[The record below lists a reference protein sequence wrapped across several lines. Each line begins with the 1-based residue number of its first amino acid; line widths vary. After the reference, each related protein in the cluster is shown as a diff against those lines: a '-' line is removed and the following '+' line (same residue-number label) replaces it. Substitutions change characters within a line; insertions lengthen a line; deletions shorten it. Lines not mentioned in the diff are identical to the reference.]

1 MFVKGIVDEDFVNYK
16 QPSMFITTSTCD
28 FKCDR
33 ECGQHV
39 CQNSELAHA
48 ATLYIREKEIA
59 QRFISNPIT
68 KAVVLGG
75 LEPMDSFDDV
85 YNLVDWLNILHN
97 HSDVVIYTGYT
108 EEEVYDAVML
118 LYNELSRPYR
128 DLIVKYGRYI
138 PNQEQIL
145 DPILG
150 VYLASDNQYAVRYP
164 QQIDF

>member
-1 MFVKGIVDEDFVNYK
+1 MFIKGIVDEDFVNYK
-16 QPSMFITTSTCD
+16 RPSMFITTSTCD

-33 ECGQHV
+33 ECGMHV

-48 ATLYIREKEIA
+48 ATLYINDKDIA

-68 KAVVLGG
+68 KAIVFGG
-75 LEPMDSFDDV
+75 LEPMDSFDDI
-85 YNLVDWLNILHN
+85 YALVDWLNILHD

-108 EEEVYDAVML
+108 EEEVADAIDC
-118 LYNELSRPYR
+118 LYELSRPYR
-128 DLIVKYGRYI
+128 DLIVKYGRFKPDGCRKI
-138 PNQEQIL
+138 

-150 VYLASDNQYAVRYP
+150 VYLASDNQYAVCYP